1 MSHTYEYARPSV
13 TVDVVIVTRESAP
26 RVLLIRRN
34 VDAPTEG
41 GKWAL
46 PGGFQITDA
55 PRGTPWRR
63 TTETAV
69 TPAKHRMRHRRD
81 RFAGRLI
88 GNLTL
93 GKNERALEVYF
104 PRDTSRMKILE
115 PFELTET
122 KGHYDVIVSV
132 RGGGIAAQAE
142 AVRHGISRA
151 LVVAS
156 EALRPALR
164 KGGMLTR
171 DPREV
176 ERKKYGRH
184 KARKRPQ
191 YSKR

>member
-1 MSHTYEYARPSV
+1 MADKKAEVWTVGKRKSAIARVRLAPGSGTISV
-13 TVDVVIVTRESAP
+13 
-26 RVLLIRRN
+26 
-34 VDAPTEG
+34 
-41 GKWAL
+41 
-46 PGGFQITDA
+46 
-55 PRGTPWRR
+55 
-63 TTETAV
+63 
-69 TPAKHRMRHRRD
+69 
-81 RFAGRLI
+81 
-88 GNLTL
+88 
-93 GKNERALEVYF
+93 NERALEVYF
-104 PRDTSRMKILE
+104 PRDTSRMKIME